1 MFLDDRLLLD
11 SQHLLAGAD
20 RDNATV
26 SLELTGASAHRLVV
40 EYTHREAGG
49 QVDIVWEAPP
59 DALLGEAVEAARNSD
74 IVVAFV
80 GLSNNLEG
88 EEMKVALPGFS
99 GGDRTTLDLPA
110 AQQTL
115 LERVANT
122 RKPLVVVL
130 LNGSALSV
138 NWAQEHAAA
147 ILECWYPGE
156 QGGTA
161 IADTLL
167 GRNNPAGRLPVTFY
181 KSADQLPPFD
191 DYSMKGRTYR
201 YFDGVPLFPFGY
213 GLSYTTFAYGPPK
226 LSRPSLRAGDALSVE
241 VSVTNTGKA
250 AGHEVAQLYLLPLAA
265 DASPRKALRG
275 FQRVHLAPGQ
285 TRTVTFQLTGR
296 DLSMVDEQGRRS
308 VRAGKYRI
316 FVGGGQPGTG
326 APGTDVILTITGSQA
341 LPL

>member
-1 MFLDDRLLLD
+1 
-11 SQHLLAGAD
+11 
-20 RDNATV
+20 
-26 SLELTGASAHRLVV
+26 
-40 EYTHREAGG
+40 
-49 QVDIVWEAPP
+49 VWEAPP
-59 DALLGEAVEAARNSD
+59 DALLEEAVEAARNSD

-110 AQQTL
+110 AQQKL

-138 NWAQEHAAA
+138 NWAQEHAVA

-167 GRNNPAGRLPVTFY
+167 GKNNPAGRLPVTFY
-181 KSADQLPPFD
+181 KSAGQLPPFD

-226 LSRPSLRAGDALSVE
+226 LSRRSLRAGDALSVE

-285 TRTVTFQLTGR
+285 TRTATFQLTGR
-296 DLSMVDEQGRRS
+296 DLSMVDEEGRRS

-326 APGTDVILTITGSQA
+326 APGTDLILTITGSQA